1 MEIHLSA
8 HPSILERDED
18 EDEDDD
24 ELDRKTQEKHTE
36 CRLLFYLKA

>member
-24 ELDRKTQEKHTE
+24 ELDREEQEKHTE

>member
-8 HPSILERDED
+8 HPSILDRDED
-18 EDEDDD
+18 EDEDED
-24 ELDRKTQEKHTE
+24 ELDRKEQEKHTE